1 LKIFARVYISMKTVN
16 KLFKAVRDLGP
27 SKLSLYGQYQVGLR
41 SGHYRRV
48 LPSRRDD
55 YDGQPGLPP
64 YAHFPQVSQAQRDLV
79 LAEADEIRRG
89 SVRLFGG
96 DVVPLNLN
104 AGASSQHWTV
114 LEKALPEG
122 DIKLIWEPA
131 RFGWAITL
139 ARAYAFSGDPLY
151 VRDFWD
157 KTLHFLSAH
166 PPNLGRHWQSA
177 QEVAIRL
184 MVLIFCDRVLAAA
197 PSSLRENRRRL
208 WQAVAEHA
216 TRIPP
221 TLCYARAQNNN
232 HLLSEAAGLY
242 AAGLYLPSHPQAKGW
257 RQLGWHWLN
266 RGFQGQIIEFGTY
279 VQHSVNYHRLMLQLA
294 VFTDHLRRESGAG
307 DWPGATQARLAE
319 ATRWLWALTDPD
331 TGKTPNLGANDG
343 AYVFPLVCL
352 PITDYRPVVSAA
364 ARAFLGGEIYDQ
376 SGLQEMGDWFNLP
389 TGGMPS
395 TLQPQAPDMLRLS
408 SGSGRAFLRAAQFF
422 DRPSHA
428 DQLHVDL
435 WWHGVNLAPDPGTY
449 QYNAPPPWDNALA
462 GTAVHNT
469 LTVDGQ
475 QQMTR
480 AGRFL
485 WLDWAQAEVL
495 GHEVDQEGRLAWIT
509 AEHDGYRRL
518 GARHQRKLSM
528 LEDGWLVADRILPFG
543 QPDQRIHQVQL
554 TWLLPDWDWC
564 FDAEDTLGLAGPK
577 FGLKLKI
584 SGVDQLS
591 LVRAG
596 ETLHGSITAE
606 PTWGWQSP
614 TYLVKEPALM
624 LIGVISG
631 RLPIEMTSTWRIF
644 EPSP

>member
-1 LKIFARVYISMKTVN
+1 MKTVS
-16 KLFKAVRDLGP
+16 KLFKAVHDLGP
-27 SKLSLYGQYQVGLR
+27 SKLSLYGQYQAGLL

-55 YDGQPGLPP
+55 FEGQLGLTP
-64 YAHFPQVSQAQRDLV
+64 YPHFPQVSQAQQDLV

-89 SVRLFGG
+89 RVHLFGG
-96 DVVPLNLN
+96 DIVPLNLD

-114 LEKALPEG
+114 LEKASPER

-139 ARAYAFSGDPLY
+139 ARAYAYSGDPLY
-151 VRDFWD
+151 AQDFWD

-166 PPNLGRHWQSA
+166 PPNLGRQWQSA

-184 MVLIFCDRVLAAA
+184 MVLIFCDRVLATA

-208 WQAVAEHA
+208 WQSVAEHA

-257 RQLGWHWLN
+257 RQLGWRWLN
-266 RGFQGQIIEFGTY
+266 RGFQGQITEIGTY

-294 VFTDHLRRESGAG
+294 VFTDHLRRETGA
-307 DWPGATQARLAE
+307 DEWPAETLARLAE
-319 ATRWLWALTDPD
+319 ATRWLWALTDLE

-343 AYVFPLVCL
+343 AYLFPLTCL
-352 PITDYRPVVSAA
+352 PISDYRPVVSAA
-364 ARAFLGGEIYDQ
+364 ARAFLGGEIYEQ
-376 SGLQEMGDWFNLP
+376 SGLQEMGDWFTLS
-389 TGGMPS
+389 TGSLPS

-408 SGSGRAFLRAAQFF
+408 SGSGRAFLRATQFY

-435 WWHGVNLAPDPGTY
+435 WWSGVNLALDPGTY
-449 QYNAPPPWDNALA
+449 QYNASSPWDNALA
-462 GTAVHNT
+462 DTAVHNT

-495 GHEVDQEGRLAWIT
+495 GHEVNQEGRLAWIT

-518 GARHQRKLSM
+518 GARHQRKLTA
-528 LEDGWLVADRILPFG
+528 LEDGWLISDRLLPFG
-543 QPDQRIHQVQL
+543 QPDQRVHKAQL

-564 FDAEDTLGLAGPK
+564 FEAEDTLGLAGPK
-577 FGLKLKI
+577 FGLKLNI

-596 ETLHGSITAE
+596 ETLHGNITAR

-624 LIGVISG
+624 LIGVMSG
-631 RLPIEMTSTWRIF
+631 RLPIEMTTLWRIL

>member
-1 LKIFARVYISMKTVN
+1 MYIIMNVFK
-16 KLFKAVRDLGP
+16 KLVKAVRDLGP
-27 SKLSLYGQYQVGLR
+27 SKLSLYGQYQAGLR

-55 YDGQPGLPP
+55 FEGQPGLPP
-64 YAHFPQVSQAQRDLV
+64 FGHFPQVSQAQQDLV
-79 LAEADEIRRG
+79 LTEADEIRRG
-89 SVRLFGG
+89 RVRLFGG
-96 DVVPLNLN
+96 DLVPLNLD

-114 LEKALPEG
+114 LETNPPKG
-122 DIKLIWEPA
+122 DIKLTWEPA

-151 VRDFWD
+151 ARDFWD

-184 MVLIFCDRVLAAA
+184 MAFIFCDRVLATA
-197 PSSLRENRRRL
+197 PSSLRANRRRL

-242 AAGLYLPSHPQAKGW
+242 AAGLYLPTHPQAKRW

-266 RGFQGQIIEFGTY
+266 QGFQTQITAFGTY
-279 VQHSVNYHRLMLQLA
+279 IQHSVNYHRVMLQLA
-294 VFTDHLRRESGAG
+294 VFTDHLRRESGVG
-307 DWPGATQARLAE
+307 EWPGVTLSRLAE

-343 AYVFPLVCL
+343 AYLFPLTCL

-376 SGLQEMGDWFNLP
+376 SGLQEMGDWFTLP
-389 TGGMPS
+389 TGILPS
-395 TLQPQAPDMLRLS
+395 TLQPQAPDMLRLG
-408 SGSGRAFLRAAQFF
+408 SGSARAFLRAAQFF

-435 WWHGVNLAPDPGTY
+435 WWRGVNLAPDPGTY
-449 QYNAPPPWDNALA
+449 QYNAPLPWDNPLA
-462 GTAVHNT
+462 GTTVHNT

-495 GHEVDQEGRLAWIT
+495 GHEVDQEGKLAWIT

-518 GARHQRKLSM
+518 GVRHQRKLSAF
-528 LEDGWLVADRILPFG
+528 EDGWLVVDRLLPFSK
-543 QPDQRIHQVQL
+543 PDQRIHQVQL
-554 TWLLPDWDWC
+554 TWLLPNWDWR
-564 FDAEDTLGLAGPK
+564 FEAEDTLILAGPII
-577 FGLKLKI
+577 GLKLKLD
-584 SGVDQLS
+584 GVDQLN

-606 PTWGWQSP
+606 PTWGWCSP
-614 TYLVKEPALM
+614 TYLAKEPTLMFIGAL
-624 LIGVISG
+624 SS
-631 RLPIEMTSTWRIF
+631 RLPIEITSTWQIL
-644 EPSP
+644 EPSL

>member
-1 LKIFARVYISMKTVN
+1 VYIIMNVMK
-16 KLFKAVRDLGP
+16 KLVKAVRHLGP
-27 SKLSLYGQYQVGLR
+27 SKLFLYGQYRAGLR

-55 YDGQPGLPP
+55 FDGNLGLPP
-64 YAHFPQVSQAQRDLV
+64 YPHFPQVNQAQQDLV

-89 SVRLFGG
+89 RVRLFGA
-96 DVVPLNLN
+96 DWVPLNLN
-104 AGASSQHWTV
+104 AGASSQHWTI
-114 LEKALPEG
+114 LEKTPPEG

-131 RFGWAITL
+131 RFGWALTL

-151 VRDFWD
+151 ARDFWD

-177 QEVAIRL
+177 QEVSIRL
-184 MVLIFCDRVLAAA
+184 MVLIICDRVLATA

-242 AAGLYLPSHPQAKGW
+242 AAGLYLPTHPQAKGW

-266 RGFQGQIIEFGTY
+266 RGFQGQITEFGTY
-279 VQHSVNYHRLMLQLA
+279 VQHSTNYHRLMLQLA
-294 VFTDHLRRESGAG
+294 VFVDHLRRQSDDV
-307 DWPGATQARLAE
+307 DWPEATLARLAA

-343 AYVFPLVCL
+343 AYVFPLTCL
-352 PITDYRPVVSAA
+352 PITDYRPVVSAS
-364 ARAFLGGEIYDQ
+364 ARAFLGEEIYEQ
-376 SGLQEMGDWFNLP
+376 SGLQEMADWFNLP
-389 TGGMPS
+389 KGDFSP
-395 TLQPQAPDMLRLS
+395 TLQPQAPDMLRLN

-435 WWHGVNLAPDPGTY
+435 WWRGVNLASDPGTY

-462 GTAVHNT
+462 GTTVHNS

-475 QQMTR
+475 EQMTR

-495 GHEVDQEGRLAWIT
+495 GHEVDQEGQLAWIT

-518 GARHQRKLSM
+518 GARHQRRLSAI
-528 LEDGWLVADRILPFG
+528 EGGWLVSDLILPYG
-543 QPDQRIHQVQL
+543 KPDEQTHEVHLR
-554 TWLLPDWDWC
+554 WLLPDCDWI
-564 FDAEDTLGLAGPK
+564 FAEEDTLRLSGPD
-577 FGLKLKI
+577 FTVKLSI
-584 SGVDQLS
+584 EGAEEFS

-596 ETLHGSITAE
+596 ETLHGSITAQ

-614 TYLVKEPALM
+614 TYLEKIPTLM
-624 LIGVISG
+624 VIGVVSG
-631 RLPIEMTSTWRIF
+631 RLPIELTSTWRILG
-644 EPSP
+644 PLP

>member
-1 LKIFARVYISMKTVN
+1 MNVIKKRLM
-16 KLFKAVRDLGP
+16 AVRDLGP
-27 SKLSLYGQYQVGLR
+27 SKLSLYAQYQAGLR
-41 SGHYRRV
+41 SGHFRRV

-55 YDGQPGLPP
+55 FEGQPGLPP
-64 YAHFPQVSQAQRDLV
+64 YAHFPEVSQAQQDLV
-79 LAEADEIRRG
+79 LAEADEVRRG
-89 SVRLFGG
+89 RVRLFGG
-96 DVVPLNLN
+96 DLVPLNLD

-114 LEKALPEG
+114 LEKTPPAE

-151 VRDFWD
+151 ARDFWD

-197 PSSLRENRRRL
+197 PSSLWENRRRL

-216 TRIPP
+216 ARIPP

-242 AAGLYLPSHPQAKGW
+242 AAGRYLPTHPQAKGW
-257 RQLGWHWLN
+257 RQLGWRWLN
-266 RGFQGQIIEFGTY
+266 RGFQAQITEFGTY

-294 VFTDHLRRESGAG
+294 VFTDGLRRESQAG
-307 DWPGATQARLAE
+307 EWPGATLGRLAA
-319 ATRWLWALTDPD
+319 ATHWLWALTDPN

-343 AYVFPLVCL
+343 AYLFPLTCL
-352 PITDYRPVVSAA
+352 PISDYRPVVSAA

-376 SGLQEMGDWFNLP
+376 SGLQEMGDWFTLPTSNLP
-389 TGGMPS
+389 S
-395 TLQPQAPDMLRLS
+395 KLQPQAPDMLRLGS
-408 SGSGRAFLRAAQFF
+408 ESGRAFLRAAQFG

-435 WWHGVNLAPDPGTY
+435 WWRGVNLAQDSGTY
-449 QYNAPPPWDNALA
+449 QYNASPPWDNPLVD
-462 GTAVHNT
+462 TAVHNT

-485 WLDWAQAEVL
+485 WLNWAQAEVL
-495 GHEVDQEGRLAWIT
+495 GHEVDQEGRLAWVS
-509 AEHDGYRRL
+509 AEHNGYRRL
-518 GARHQRKLSM
+518 GVRHLRKLTV
-528 LEDGWLVADRILPFG
+528 LNDGWLVVDHLLPFD
-543 QPDQRIHQVQL
+543 QPNQRIHQVQL
-554 TWLLPDWDWC
+554 TWLLPDWDWS
-564 FDAEDTLGLAGPK
+564 FDSDDILNLEGPE
-577 FGLKLKI
+577 FQLKLHI
-584 SGVDQLS
+584 NGVDPLS

-596 ETLHGSITAE
+596 EKLHGSITPE
-606 PTWGWQSP
+606 PTWGWLSP
-614 TYLVKEPALM
+614 TYFAKVPALM
-624 LIGVISG
+624 LMGAVSG
-631 RLPIEMTSTWRIF
+631 RLPIEVTSTWKIV
-644 EPSP
+644 EPSHFSG